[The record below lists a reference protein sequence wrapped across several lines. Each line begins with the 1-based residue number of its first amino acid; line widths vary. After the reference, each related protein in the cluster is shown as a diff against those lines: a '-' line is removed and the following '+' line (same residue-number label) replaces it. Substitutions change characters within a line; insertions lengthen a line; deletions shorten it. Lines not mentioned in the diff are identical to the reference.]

1 MARGMPSM
9 VALLGLLAMA
19 GYQNRD
25 KLAEVI
31 RGMGQ
36 NKDRLP
42 GEGGRQEGQQRE
54 GLGGLLGG
62 LGGLL
67 GGASTGSVLS
77 GGLGDL
83 VDRFKQAG
91 QGEAAESWVRK
102 GPNQSIST
110 DQLEGA
116 LGPDV
121 VATLSEKTGLSRD
134 ELLSRLARTLPEAVD
149 NLTPD
154 GRVPTEDEVR
164 RIF

>member
-1 MARGMPSM
+1 M
-9 VALLGLLAMA
+9 VALLGLLAVA
-19 GYQNRD
+19 GYQNRE

-36 NKDRLP
+36 NRDRLP
-42 GEGGRQEGQQRE
+42 GEDNRRTEGQGGILD

-62 LGGLL
+62 T
-67 GGASTGSVLS
+67 STGSILS

-91 QGEAAESWVRK
+91 QGEAAESWIRK

-110 DQLEGA
+110 DQLERA
-116 LGPDV
+116 LGSDV
-121 VATLSEKTGLSRD
+121 VATLSEKTGLPRD

-149 NLTPD
+149 QLTPE
-154 GRVPTEDEVR
+154 GHVPTEDEAR
-164 RIF
+164 RLL

>member
-9 VALLGLLAMA
+9 VALLGLLAVA

-25 KLAEVI
+25 KLTEVI

-36 NKDRLP
+36 NRDRLP
-42 GEGGRQEGQQRE
+42 GEEGQRNE

-67 GGASTGSVLS
+67 GGTSTGGVLS

-83 VDRFKQAG
+83 VDRFKQSG

-102 GPNQSIST
+102 GPNQPIST
-110 DQLEGA
+110 AQLERA
-116 LGPDV
+116 
-121 VATLSEKTGLSRD
+121 
-134 ELLSRLARTLPEAVD
+134 
-149 NLTPD
+149 
-154 GRVPTEDEVR
+154 
-164 RIF
+164 